1 VTDASDAPD
10 PTQQQLREIRAQAA
24 VWVTDLHGPNRTAE
38 LEASLRLWLAEDP
51 RHAQAFELATDAWSD
66 TEHLPL
72 SFAPNLGRKATR
84 FTRARIAALIG
95 AAALSITLAAIFYAL
110 SDPTLSTGAAEQR
123 TVDLADGTQVTLNAN
138 SRISTNFT
146 DKTRQLTLDKGEVLF
161 TVTHDPNRPFIV
173 NIGERKVTAVGTIFD
188 IRREDARRD
197 DFTVT
202 LIEGR
207 VAIAPLSPSP
217 AADNQ
222 TVPANMQ
229 LQPGQRLRVS
239 TQSPDALDTPP
250 IEKITAWQR
259 GMLVFDDTPL
269 RNAAA
274 EFNRYGKRKLIIDST
289 VSNNIHVSGVF
300 KLNDPLSFAQAIAKA
315 HQLRISENPNEITL
329 TAP

>member
-24 VWVTDLHGPNRTAE
+24 VWVTDLHGPDRTPEVENAF
-38 LEASLRLWLAEDP
+38 RIWLAEDP

-72 SFAPNLGRKATR
+72 SFAPNLNRKASA
-84 FTRARIAALIG
+84 FTRARIAALLG
-95 AAALSITLAAIFYAL
+95 AAALGIALAFIFYAL

-123 TVDLADGTQVTLNAN
+123 TVDLADGTQITLNAN

-173 NIGERKVTAVGTIFD
+173 IIGEHKVTAVGTIFD

-207 VAIAPLSPSP
+207 VAIAPLSTQAAAANLTDPS
-217 AADNQ
+217 NI
-222 TVPANMQ
+222 Q

-239 TQSPDALDTPP
+239 AQSPDALDTPP

-259 GMLVFDDTPL
+259 GMLVFDDATL
-269 RNAAA
+269 RTASA

-289 VSNNIHVSGVF
+289 VPNDIHVSGVF
-300 KLNDPLSFAQAIAKA
+300 KLNDPLSFAQAVANA
-315 HQLRISENPNEITL
+315 HQLRVSESPNEITL

>member
-10 PTQQQLREIRAQAA
+10 PTQQQLLEIRAQAA
-24 VWVTDLHGPNRTAE
+24 VWVTDLHGPNRTPE
-38 LEASLRLWLAEDP
+38 LEADLKAWLAEDL
-51 RHAQAFELATDAWSD
+51 RHRQAFELATDAWSD

-72 SFAPNLGRKATR
+72 AFAPNLNRKASPIN
-84 FTRARIAALIG
+84 RARIAALIG
-95 AAALSITLAAIFYAL
+95 TAALCITLAATFYAL

-123 TVDLADGTQVTLNAN
+123 TVDLADGTQITLNAN

-161 TVTHDPNRPFIV
+161 TVTHDANRPFIV
-173 NIGERKVTAVGTIFD
+173 IIGERKVTAVGTIFD

-207 VAIAPLSPSP
+207 VAIAPLSTPP
-217 AADNQ
+217 AAPNLTD
-222 TVPANMQ
+222 PANIQ

-239 TQSPDALDTPP
+239 AQSPDALDTPP

-259 GMLVFDDTPL
+259 GMLVFDDAPL

-274 EFNRYGKRKLIIDST
+274 EFNRYGKRKLTIDST
-289 VSNNIHVSGVF
+289 VPNDIHVSGVF

-315 HQLRISENPNEITL
+315 HQLRISESTNEITL

>member
-1 VTDASDAPD
+1 VTDAPDAPD
-10 PTQQQLREIRAQAA
+10 PTRQQLREIRAQAA
-24 VWVTDLHGPNRTAE
+24 VWVTDLHGPNRTPE
-38 LEASLRLWLAEDP
+38 LESDLKDWLAEDP

-72 SFAPNLGRKATR
+72 SFAPNLNRKASP
-84 FTRARIAALIG
+84 FTRARIGLIG
-95 AAALSITLAAIFYAL
+95 AAALSITLATVFYAL

-138 SRISTNFT
+138 SHISTNFT
-146 DKTRQLTLDKGEVLF
+146 DTIRQLTLDKGEVLF
-161 TVTHDPNRPFIV
+161 TVAHDTNRPFIV
-173 NIGERKVTAVGTIFD
+173 IIGERKVTAVGTIFE
-188 IRREDARRD
+188 IRREDAHRD

-207 VAIAPLSPSP
+207 VAIAPLSLR
-217 AADNQ
+217 AAATNQ
-222 TVPANMQ
+222 TTPANIQ

-239 TQSPDALDTPP
+239 AQSPDALDTPP

-274 EFNRYGKRKLIIDST
+274 EFNRYGKRKLTIDST
-289 VSNNIHVSGVF
+289 VPSDIYVSGVF
-300 KLNDPLSFAQAIAKA
+300 KLNDPLSFAQAVAKA
-315 HQLRISENPNEITL
+315 HQLRISESPNEITL

>member
-24 VWVTDLHGPNRTAE
+24 VWVTDLHGPNRTPE
-38 LEASLRLWLAEDP
+38 LEADLKVWLAEDP
-51 RHAQAFELATDAWSD
+51 RHAEAFELATDAWSD

-72 SFAPNLGRKATR
+72 SFAPNLVRKASP
-84 FTRARIAALIG
+84 FTRARIASLIG
-95 AAALSITLAAIFYAL
+95 AAALSITLAATFYAL
-110 SDPTLSTGAAEQR
+110 SDPILSTGAAEQR

-146 DKTRQLTLDKGEVLF
+146 DKIRRLTLDKGEVLF

-173 NIGERKVTAVGTIFD
+173 IIGERKVTAVGTIFD

-207 VAIAPLSPSP
+207 VAIDPLSMPP
-217 AADNQ
+217 ATAKQ
-222 TVPANMQ
+222 TTPANIQ

-239 TQSPDALDTPP
+239 AHSPDALDTPP

-259 GMLVFDDTPL
+259 GMLVFDDIPL

-274 EFNRYGKRKLIIDST
+274 EFNRYGKRKLTIDST
-289 VSNNIHVSGVF
+289 VPNDIHVSGVF

-315 HQLRISENPNEITL
+315 HQLRLSESPNEIRI